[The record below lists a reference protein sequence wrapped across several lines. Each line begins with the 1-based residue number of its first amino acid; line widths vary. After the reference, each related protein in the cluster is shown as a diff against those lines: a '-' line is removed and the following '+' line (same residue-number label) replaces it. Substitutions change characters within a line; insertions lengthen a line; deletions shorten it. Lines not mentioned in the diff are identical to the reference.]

1 MSLLSEVKNPLLLP
15 AVLQDFIEAFKGIEY
30 LSYFQLLAKEK
41 KIVWIFCQEAK
52 SNKYMKKGESPGM
65 LEYNS
70 FPNHLKSRNHSKI
83 LTYKGK
89 AKMH

>member
-41 KIVWIFCQEAK
+41 KIV
-52 SNKYMKKGESPGM
+52 
-65 LEYNS
+65 
-70 FPNHLKSRNHSKI
+70 
-83 LTYKGK
+83 
-89 AKMH
+89 